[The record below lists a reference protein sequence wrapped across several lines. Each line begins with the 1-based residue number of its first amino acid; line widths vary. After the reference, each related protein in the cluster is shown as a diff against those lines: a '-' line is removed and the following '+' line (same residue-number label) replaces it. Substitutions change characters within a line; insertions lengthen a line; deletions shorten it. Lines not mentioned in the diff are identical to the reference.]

1 MKRGH
6 YVSDLYIQSKI
17 PGGFLA
23 TVERVVEFLGNSWPQ
38 NLREGI
44 RRSDLLGYEWRLYQ
58 DVR

>member
-44 RRSDLLGYEWRLYQ
+44 RRSDLLGYE
-58 DVR
+58 